1 MGNRKKQWRK
11 QQMSKFANTRYFE
24 VIEEIESLGEDYSRG
39 YAIKLLVDI
48 GVPMSEATDFC
59 DDLEARGDMLL
70 DNMAEQQ
77 REEGKED
84 S

>member
-1 MGNRKKQWRK
+1 
-11 QQMSKFANTRYFE
+11 MSRTYNTRYFE
-24 VIEEIESLGEDYSRG
+24 AIEEIESLGEDYNRG
-39 YAIKLLVDI
+39 YAIRLLVDV
-48 GVPMSEATDFC
+48 GMPMSEATDFC

-84 S
+84 V